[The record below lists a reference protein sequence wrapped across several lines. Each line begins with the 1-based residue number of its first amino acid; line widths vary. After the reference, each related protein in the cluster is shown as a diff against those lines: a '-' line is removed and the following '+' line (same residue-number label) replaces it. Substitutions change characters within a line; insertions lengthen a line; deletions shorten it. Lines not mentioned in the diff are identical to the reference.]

1 MAKFTYDKNRRVW
14 LRADGSRVLN
24 GNRIL
29 SNGIYY

>member
-1 MAKFTYDKNRRVW
+1 MAKFTYDKNRRAW
-14 LRADGSRVLN
+14 LRPDDSIVLN